1 MQAQETSY
9 NVPGMD
15 PIEELLKDIAA
26 FIEAQG
32 MTESDFGRRALG
44 DPSFVGDVK
53 NNGRCPSLKTAKR
66 VRDFMAEYVS
76 VAEAGQ

>member
-9 NVPGMD
+9 NVPVMD
-15 PIEELLKDIAA
+15 PIEELLKEIAA

-76 VAEAGQ
+76 VAEARQ

>member
-1 MQAQETSY
+1 LQAQETSY
-9 NVPGMD
+9 NVPVMD
-15 PIEELLKDIAA
+15 PIEELLKEIAA

>member
-9 NVPGMD
+9 NVPVMD
-15 PIEELLKDIAA
+15 PIEELLKEIAA

>member
-15 PIEELLKDIAA
+15 PIEELLKEIAA

>member
-15 PIEELLKDIAA
+15 PIEELLKEIAA

-66 VRDFMAEYVS
+66 VRDFMAEHVS

>member
-66 VRDFMAEYVS
+66 VRDFMAEHVS
-76 VAEAGQ
+76 AAEAGQ